1 MQYKAIS
8 ERFRPYLHHSS
19 YFYIQTGFSQTS
31 IQCITSLVKPS
42 FKFYKH
48 RVSKT
53 FSWKCFVA
61 FWARLRPGSATLAA
75 TPLSHDAG
83 CRRPAAHWKQRC
95 SAGPPSRIWES
106 LLTKNWWIDSLC
118 GKVTSWEGISNGVD
132 IDGLSHLSHPL
143 AMHSLQTRGLDA
155 WSCNTM
161 RDLTAQKQAF
171 PAPRRGGQTIFGAVV
186 KEDSGIFNM
195 WCILFLRGF
204 ADKKLGKNK
213 SLISFYNSA
222 TLQKLEPVRG
232 VSESQHAS
240 FLSSPQEKWY
250 LFGNRVSSFT
260 LMRKAVGH
268 CVNAYRLHQTPFHE
282 THFTP
287 DTFYTR
293 QLSQQTTFT
302 PTNFY
307 TCRILLHQPAFTP
320 DTFYTNQLLHETP
333 FTPTSF
339 YTRHLLH
346 QKPFHETPF
355 TPDTL
360 YTRHLLHEATFYTT
374 HPFTPDTFYTRR
386 LLHQTPFT
394 STDFYTTPFTPNTF
408 YTKHLLHYPRQ
419 ADQGGFEPL
428 TTAHRTK
435 IA

>member
-1 MQYKAIS
+1 MYFVF
-8 ERFRPYLHHSS
+8 ERF
-19 YFYIQTGFSQTS
+19 
-31 IQCITSLVKPS
+31 
-42 FKFYKH
+42 
-48 RVSKT
+48 
-53 FSWKCFVA
+53 
-61 FWARLRPGSATLAA
+61 
-75 TPLSHDAG
+75 
-83 CRRPAAHWKQRC
+83 CRQ
-95 SAGPPSRIWES
+95 E
-106 LLTKNWWIDSLC
+106 T
-118 GKVTSWEGISNGVD
+118 
-132 IDGLSHLSHPL
+132 
-143 AMHSLQTRGLDA
+143 
-155 WSCNTM
+155 
-161 RDLTAQKQAF
+161 
-171 PAPRRGGQTIFGAVV
+171 
-186 KEDSGIFNM
+186 
-195 WCILFLRGF
+195 
-204 ADKKLGKNK
+204 GKNK

-232 VSESQHAS
+232 VNESQHAS

-394 STDFYTTPFTPNTF
+394 STDFTPHLSHQTHFTPSTFYTTPGRQTRVDSSLWPQRTVPKLPSGTNSCQTLRTATLNTSYFCQKRPLCQPPPSPTPPPNSHF
-408 YTKHLLHYPRQ
+408 VRKVKLRLAYRL
-419 ADQGGFEPL
+419 AFV
-428 TTAHRTK
+428 
-435 IA
+435 I